1 MKDVEVIKA
10 RNTLSPRAR
19 TNFEKRL
26 RVAAYCRVSTDTEDQ
41 LNSYKSQVE
50 YYTELIKSKPEWSL
64 AGIYADEAITGTQ
77 VKKREDFQR
86 LINDCMNGDVDMV
99 ITKSISR
106 FARNTLDTL
115 KYVRMLKDKGV
126 AVFFEEENINTLTMD
141 GELLLVILSSVA
153 QQEVENIS
161 ANVKKGLK
169 MKMQRGELVGFQG
182 CLGYDYNPEDK
193 TLTVNEEEAAVVRYI
208 FQRYTEGAGGSVI
221 AKELE
226 NLGYKTKR
234 GSPKWADS
242 TVIGIIKNE
251 KYKGDILLGKTFTV
265 DPISKRR
272 LYNFGEEDQFYI
284 REHHEPII
292 SEEVFEAAQE
302 ILRRRAKPRSL
313 NVDGKREKFSRKYA
327 FSCMIECGFCGGTL
341 TRRSWHSSS
350 QYNKAIWQCVVST
363 KKGKKFCPESKGV
376 DERTIERAFVE
387 SYRLLCQNNKDV
399 LDEFMKRTEEALSES
414 NAGKRL
420 AKAEKDIHALEVK
433 KNKLV
438 DMRLEDTIDKETYDR
453 KYLDLSSQIEQLQ
466 KECESLQDAAETETT
481 MRKRVAMFRQTLEQN
496 EVLDTFDR
504 HIFESIVEKVIVG
517 GYDSDGNKDPYMI
530 VFVYKTG
537 FKNSVD
543 GKNFKPLRKNSK
555 ENHSPAVLCSHASN
569 EAESMCSDSSDDTRR
584 TGGKP
589 GVLARVPLHRG
600 AAVVAAALGDN
611 VQRLGLGL
619 ALLSQDP
626 VVVAALDVA
635 VLLDFREVRVRH
647 AQLLTLINVR
657 CAAHKVDSHRQ
668 HLGAFLPVGRVA
680 AKAADRTGLVVVAP
694 EQRIPAAVGLHP
706 LLPGLEQ
713 FLHGE
718 VIRLPQ
724 FPLLPVLVVDLQ
736 VVEIEA
742 HRQLVIALSGVADA
756 VFQRGGG
763 HLPHRDH
770 AVDAARGDQLLQV
783 LVDVAAIGVEAAAVA
798 LVVILVK
805 FGLGNDVDDVETE
818 TLDAFRLPEAQD
830 VGHFLPHGGV
840 LPVQVGLHD
849 VVKMQIPFAKARHV
863 FPRGAA
869 EF

>member
-1 MKDVEVIKA
+1 MGAKILIADDESDIVSM
-10 RNTLSPRAR
+10 LGSF
-19 TNFEKRL
+19 FESKGF
-26 RVAAYCRVSTDTEDQ
+26 RVLPAFNGAEA
-41 LNSYKSQVE
+41 LKQVE
-50 YYTELIKSKPEWSL
+50 KQPDIILLDINMP
-64 AGIYADEAITGTQ
+64 GTDGLE
-77 VKKREDFQR
+77 VCKRIRDHISCPILFLTARIEDTDFQR

-182 CLGYDYNPEDK
+182 CLGYDYNPADK
-193 TLTVNEEEAAVVRYI
+193 TITINEEEAAVVRYI

-399 LDEFMKRTEEALSES
+399 LDEFMKRTEETLSES

-420 AKAEKDIHALEVK
+420 AKAERDIHALEVK

-466 KECESLQDAAETETT
+466 KECESLQDAAETEST
-481 MRKRVAMFRQTLEQN
+481 MRKRVATFRQTLEQN

-517 GYDSDGNKDPYMI
+517 GYDSNGNKDPYMI

-569 EAESMCSDSSDDTRR
+569 EAQSMCSDSSDDTCGSGSPFDQTQCQAAYRSGRQHGGTGCDCCGKQGDLQRDSGLCVGTPSVEGFQSLYR
-584 TGGKP
+584 TGEAE
-589 GVLARVPLHRG
+589 VWHHRAR
-600 AAVVAAALGDN
+600 
-611 VQRLGLGL
+611 
-619 ALLSQDP
+619 
-626 VVVAALDVA
+626 
-635 VLLDFREVRVRH
+635 E
-647 AQLLTLINVR
+647 
-657 CAAHKVDSHRQ
+657 
-668 HLGAFLPVGRVA
+668 LP
-680 AKAADRTGLVVVAP
+680 
-694 EQRIPAAVGLHP
+694 
-706 LLPGLEQ
+706 
-713 FLHGE
+713 
-718 VIRLPQ
+718 
-724 FPLLPVLVVDLQ
+724 
-736 VVEIEA
+736 
-742 HRQLVIALSGVADA
+742 
-756 VFQRGGG
+756 
-763 HLPHRDH
+763 
-770 AVDAARGDQLLQV
+770 
-783 LVDVAAIGVEAAAVA
+783 
-798 LVVILVK
+798 
-805 FGLGNDVDDVETE
+805 
-818 TLDAFRLPEAQD
+818 
-830 VGHFLPHGGV
+830 
-840 LPVQVGLHD
+840 
-849 VVKMQIPFAKARHV
+849 
-863 FPRGAA
+863 
-869 EF
+869 